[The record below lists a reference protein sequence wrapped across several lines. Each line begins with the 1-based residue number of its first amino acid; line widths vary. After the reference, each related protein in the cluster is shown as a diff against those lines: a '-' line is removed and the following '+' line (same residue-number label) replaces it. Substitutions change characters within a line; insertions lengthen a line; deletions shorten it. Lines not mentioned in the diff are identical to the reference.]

1 MNFTVYILFSESFN
15 KHYTGFTSNIEQ
27 RMLSH
32 NQLGKD
38 WSAKYRPWKI
48 IYKKEFENKK
58 EAKEY
63 EKWLKSGVGRA
74 FLKTIQH

>member
-48 IYKKEFENKK
+48 IYTKEFENKK
-58 EAKEY
+58 EAMEY